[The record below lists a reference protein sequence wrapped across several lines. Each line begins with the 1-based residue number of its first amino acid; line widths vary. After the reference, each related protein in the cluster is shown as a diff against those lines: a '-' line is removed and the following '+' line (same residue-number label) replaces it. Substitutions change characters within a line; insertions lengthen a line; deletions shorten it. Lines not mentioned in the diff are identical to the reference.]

1 MAWGGTREDAVTGG
15 PSRTQEV
22 VTELLWSTKHV
33 PQATGLLETH
43 QAVREVTAILVIT
56 RRRGLLSP
64 PRDTCMGGQNGR
76 HGRPVQA
83 AATAFLTLTQPEHGN
98 SLVAPE
104 TVLDKALKS

>member
-1 MAWGGTREDAVTGG
+1 MAWGGTREDTVTGG

-22 VTELLWSTKHV
+22 VAELPWSTKHV
-33 PQATGLLETH
+33 PRATGLLETR
-43 QAVREVTAILVIT
+43 QAVQEVTAILVIT

-98 SLVAPE
+98 SLVTPE

>member
-1 MAWGGTREDAVTGG
+1 MAWGGTRENTVTGG

-22 VTELLWSTKHV
+22 VAELPWSTKHV
-33 PQATGLLETH
+33 PRATGLLETR
-43 QAVREVTAILVIT
+43 QAVQEVTAILVIT

-98 SLVAPE
+98 SLVTPE

>member
-1 MAWGGTREDAVTGG
+1 MAWGGTREDTVTGG

-22 VTELLWSTKHV
+22 VAELPWSTKHV
-33 PQATGLLETH
+33 PRATGLLKTR
-43 QAVREVTAILVIT
+43 QAVQEVTAILVIT

-83 AATAFLTLTQPEHGN
+83 AATVFLTLTQPEHGN
-98 SLVAPE
+98 SLVTPE

>member
-1 MAWGGTREDAVTGG
+1 MAWGGTREDVVTGG

-22 VTELLWSTKHV
+22 VAELPWSTKHV
-33 PQATGLLETH
+33 PRATGLLETR
-43 QAVREVTAILVIT
+43 QAVQEVTAILVIT

-98 SLVAPE
+98 SLVTPE

>member
-1 MAWGGTREDAVTGG
+1 MAWGGTREDTVTGG

-22 VTELLWSTKHV
+22 VAELPWSTKHV
-33 PQATGLLETH
+33 PRATGLLETR
-43 QAVREVTAILVIT
+43 QAVQEVTAILVIT

-98 SLVAPE
+98 SLVTPE
-104 TVLDKALKS
+104 TVLDKALKW

>member
-1 MAWGGTREDAVTGG
+1 MAWGGTREDTVTGG

-22 VTELLWSTKHV
+22 VSELPWSTKHV
-33 PQATGLLETH
+33 PRATGLLETR
-43 QAVREVTAILVIT
+43 QAVQEVTAILVIT

-98 SLVAPE
+98 SLVTPE